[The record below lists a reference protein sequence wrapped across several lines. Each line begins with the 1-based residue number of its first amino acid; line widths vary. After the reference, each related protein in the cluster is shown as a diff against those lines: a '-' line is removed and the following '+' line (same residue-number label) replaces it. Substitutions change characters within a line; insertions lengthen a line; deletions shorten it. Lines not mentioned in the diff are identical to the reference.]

1 MERVKLTGL
10 ESVAREVSGFDSS
23 TAKHFNMNGE
33 AADELLATDAKIKH
47 NQMVEEYVNKFDEH
61 AKGLENYSKCIND
74 KLEGMEIMPILNNI
88 LVKPFRENPFQKI
101 TVSKSGLITDTGG
114 ATIQFKNTDNG
125 NIEEEESF
133 IHVALVIEAGK
144 ECKYAKQ
151 GDVIM
156 YTKVSEV
163 PVPFFKQG
171 LALVNETRV
180 MTIINEKL
188 NERFNG

>member
-10 ESVAREVSGFDSS
+10 ESVAREVSGFDSG

-33 AADELLATDAKIKH
+33 SADELLAVDEKIKH
-47 NQMVEEYVNKFDEH
+47 NQMVEDYVKKFDEH
-61 AKGLENYSKCIND
+61 AQSLENYSKSIND

>member
-10 ESVAREVSGFDSS
+10 ESVAREVSGFDSG

-33 AADELLATDAKIKH
+33 SADELLAVDEKIKH

-88 LVKPFRENPFQKI
+88 LVKPFKENPFQKI

-114 ATIQFKNTDNG
+114 AAIQFKNTDSG

-133 IHVALVIEAGK
+133 IHVALVVEAGK
-144 ECKYAKQ
+144 ECKYTKQ

-156 YTKVSEV
+156 YTRVSEV